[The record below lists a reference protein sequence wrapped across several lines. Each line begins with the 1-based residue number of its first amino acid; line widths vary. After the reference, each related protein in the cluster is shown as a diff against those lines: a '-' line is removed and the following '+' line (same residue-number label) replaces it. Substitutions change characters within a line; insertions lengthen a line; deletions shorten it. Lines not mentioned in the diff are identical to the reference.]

1 MDRLKLKNSAKESL
15 KGHYGEFFKM
25 LLVCVLISFCIG
37 FVAGILDGVC
47 KTTWVVGK
55 QELFGQSV
63 DQTVGLFGTIGS
75 IIDTCLFTFG
85 ITSFFLKISR
95 NEEVTYKE
103 LFSKI
108 NLAVF
113 YFALTFVAG
122 LFISLWT
129 LLLIIPGIIATY
141 AYKMIYYIK
150 LDNPEIGVLD
160 AIKKSKEMMNG
171 HKWDF
176 FVLELSFIGWIILG
190 VFTLGI
196 LYLWLVPYMAVTEC
210 NFYNSIKD

>member
-25 LLVCVLISFCIG
+25 ILVYVLVAFCIG
-37 FVAGILDGVC
+37 LVAAILDKVC
-47 KTTWVVGK
+47 GTTWVVGK
-55 QELFGQSV
+55 QDFMGQSIDQTASLFGS
-63 DQTVGLFGTIGS
+63 IAS
-75 IIDTCLFTFG
+75 IIETCLFSFG

-103 LFSKI
+103 LFSKTG
-108 NLAVF
+108 LAVF
-113 YFALTFVAG
+113 FFAVTFVAG

-150 LDNPEIGVLD
+150 LDNPEIGILD